1 MIGDGF
7 TDIEAGGAA
16 GTRTVFIGQSKPY
29 IFEAFEKH
37 GIQPDFITLTL
48 ARRFHRLGGRCVRS
62 DSGCEFPHCNSAYRS
77 FPSASVA
84 PVSLASEA

>member
-1 MIGDGF
+1 MIGDGV

-48 ARRFHRLGGRCVRS
+48 AGAA
-62 DSGCEFPHCNSAYRS
+62 EIIKQQ
-77 FPSASVA
+77 
-84 PVSLASEA
+84 LANNK